1 MTKKYLLHLVL
12 IIVSI
17 TTITGHAQSNIITLN
32 ALPGGTE
39 GTTVFTDSSILSI
52 SAAGVVTYSNSNTT
66 DDWGVTAS
74 TVTQSGALSKTFS
87 VLMGGMASVDVTE
100 GNNYGKKILDGG
112 IDRASDGALGIRGG
126 AGGGIDVNEGFNFG
140 LNLTNISATAGIQI
154 TKIYV
159 TLAGSANESGVI
171 VSRLNPSKRI
181 IFGNSASPGVNFAVT
196 NGPVAIDISSFNV
209 YLQGGESN
217 SEMIAVFNNSP
228 ATNNIRITSIEL
240 KVLTNNLSTA
250 NITNTAHPR
259 LLLKAGEEAL
269 IQSLINTSPE
279 HKKSHDY
286 IIKTADEF
294 LTAPAI
300 VKPANATRVLAE
312 ARKAVEEIFYL
323 SYAFRMTGQ
332 TKYLT
337 QGEKVIN
344 DVCNWDNWIT
354 YSLDTSEMT
363 FAVALGYDW
372 LFNNLS
378 AATKQKAREKI
389 LNYGFLTQKTKPFW
403 DYTSN
408 WNQVCIGAL
417 SCSAIAIYGD
427 GTTQMDSEAS
437 YIMNRI
443 LVKNPNSMNTYNDG
457 NYPEGPMYWSYG
469 TTYEV
474 VMLSALEGIY
484 GQNHEGINRLIAS
497 PGFLE
502 SAEFMQYVTGPTSY
516 YYNYSDSTA
525 ERIPLPA
532 TLWMAKKAN
541 KPEWLTEEKKL
552 MENGTYASNIGS
564 RGFLPLALIYGKDI
578 SLDNLTNPQKK
589 LWTGN
594 GVNPVALVR
603 TEWQGSLGKYMG
615 VKGGTPTYSHGQM
628 DGGFFVYDSQ
638 GIRWGMDFGKYDYD
652 AQGTVNDNDFSQ
664 ASQRWDIF
672 RVSNLSQNTISIKKA
687 SETSW
692 QHHKVDGNATIDEL
706 YDTNAKRGAKVNM
719 KSLLGLNNEL
729 LAATR
734 SAYIV
739 DESYFEVKDFISNG
753 SSDINLYWNM
763 VTRSTIE
770 LISPSKLRLT
780 QGGKR
785 VILEVVSSSPAVTF
799 TMATNRSTDPVDYN
813 PAATADS
820 KNPGTVMIG
829 FEATIPANNDVTF
842 TVTIIDDLPLP
853 PSTVEPI
860 NNIVLDI
867 PNPTTGREGSSLFF
881 DASELHIDANG
892 AASIGGNYEEYAW
905 VVNGSTDISA
915 ADNTKFFFGWGGM
928 GTTDTTPGTNFGAMI
943 TQAGIDRASDG
954 KIGVRGGAGG
964 GIDANEGF
972 SLGFDASFLPPTL
985 QLQIVKI
992 RVDAVSGARMGE
1004 IVNRKDTT
1012 KKISFG
1018 GSSSTATIK
1027 LPSGAADLNV
1037 ESLGL
1042 VVNGGTTDYD
1052 IASLFN
1058 TGTVASGGFRMIK
1071 FVFKIIDI
1079 TPPSCTWNGASWSNI
1094 TGPNSTIE
1102 AVIEGNYSITTNGT
1116 FNARKLTVNQTN
1128 PLVPVALTIEANK
1141 NIIIQNEIINN
1152 AGVKGIVVENN
1163 GSITQVNPLAVN
1175 LGSITV
1181 TKNSNSLKRLDY
1193 TLWSSPVTG
1202 GQTMANFSP
1211 LTTQSPSRFYIYD
1224 NTQGTTGLFAAI
1236 APTTIFSKGIGYLI
1250 RMPNEDP
1257 AILGTSSNYYI
1268 ETEAISYK
1276 GVFEGVPNNGTI
1288 PLNNLSPDK
1297 FYAVGNPYPS
1307 TISADA
1313 FINGNSTAGTLY
1325 FWRKTNG
1332 AAGTAYATYTLLGGV
1347 GTNAGNGGLGNPNG
1361 TIAIGQGFLVQTGLA
1376 STTLNF
1382 TNTMRTA
1389 GTGSTQFFK
1398 TKQLTS
1404 IDRIWLNLSDLS
1416 GVFSQTLIGYMDGA
1430 TIGVDSGIDGKYI
1443 NDSPIALTS
1452 NIDDQEFIIQGRP
1465 AFDASD
1471 VVALNFKTDK
1481 AGEYTI
1487 ALDHFDGVFASGQAV
1502 YLVDSKTGAE
1512 TDLKIQAYQFTT
1524 AAGTDN
1530 GRFSLKYQKTLN
1542 VSDTDFND
1550 NSITVYDTS
1559 GVLSVKSAVST
1570 IDNIKVFD
1578 IQGRLIAEQKNV
1590 KSNTGFI
1597 SNLKTKQ
1604 TLIVQVRTD
1613 DNKIVTKKVLN

>member
-1 MTKKYLLHLVL
+1 MKKIKLFYLLICSLFL
-12 IIVSI
+12 
-17 TTITGHAQSNIITLN
+17 TTISGYAQNNIITLT
-32 ALPGGTE
+32 ALPGGSE
-39 GTTVFTDSSILSI
+39 GSGLFSDTSTLSV
-52 SAAGVVTYSNSNTT
+52 SAAGVVSYSNSTAA
-66 DDWGVTAS
+66 DDWSVTAS
-74 TVTQSGALSKTFS
+74 TITQSGALSKTFG
-87 VLMGGMASVDVTE
+87 VTIGGMATVNTTT
-100 GNNYGKKILDGG
+100 GGTYGQKLTNGG
-112 IDRASDGALGIRGG
+112 IDRASGGELGVVGG
-126 AGGGIDVNEGFNFG
+126 AGGGIEINEGLNFG
-140 LNLTNISATAGIQI
+140 LDLSTLGTSAGIQI

-159 TLAGSANESGVI
+159 KFAGATNERGVI
-171 VSRLNPSKRI
+171 VNRMATSKQI
-181 IFGNSASPGVNFAVT
+181 VFGKTGTPGVTLPIADT
-196 NGPVAIDISSFNV
+196 EVAIDVTELNLFLTGGKLNTDMVAIFNT
-209 YLQGGESN
+209 ST
-217 SEMIAVFNNSP
+217 
-228 ATNNIRITSIEL
+228 ATNNFRVSKIEL
-240 KVLTNNLSTA
+240 KVLTNNLNMA
-250 NITNTAHPR
+250 NISNVSHPR
-259 LLLKAGEEAL
+259 LFLKAGEEAQ
-269 IQSLINTSPE
+269 IQSLINSSTE

-294 LTAPAI
+294 LTAPTI

-323 SYAFRMTGQ
+323 SYAYRMTGQ

-372 LFNNLS
+372 LYNDLS

-427 GTTQMDSEAS
+427 GTTQMDTEAA

-516 YYNYSDSTA
+516 YFNYSDSTA

-541 KPEWLTEEKKL
+541 RPEWLTEEKKL
-552 MENGTYASNIGS
+552 MENGVYASNIGS
-564 RGFLPLALIYGKDI
+564 RGFLPMALIFGKDI

-589 LWTGN
+589 IWTGN

-603 TEWQGSLGKYMG
+603 TEWQGSQGKYMG

-652 AQGTVNDNDFSQ
+652 AQGTLDDSDNSQ
-664 ASQRWDIF
+664 FGDRWKIF
-672 RVSNLSQNTISIKKA
+672 RVAGTSQNTISIKKA

-692 QHHKVDGNATIDEL
+692 QNHKVDGNATIDEL
-706 YDTNAKRGAKVNM
+706 YDTTAKRGAKVNM

-739 DESYFEVKDFISNG
+739 DESYFEVKDYINNG
-753 SSDINLYWNM
+753 ASDINLYWNM

-770 LISPSKLRLT
+770 SISPSKLRLS

-785 VILEVVSSSPAVTF
+785 VILEVVSSNPAVTF
-799 TMATNRSTDPVDYN
+799 TMATNRSTDPVFYN
-813 PAATADS
+813 PAATADT

-829 FEATIPANNDVTF
+829 FEANIPANNEVTF
-842 TVTIIDDLPLP
+842 TITIKDDTPLP

-867 PNPTTGREGSSLFF
+867 PNPNTGREGSTLFF

-905 VVNGSTDISA
+905 VVNGSTDINT

-928 GTTDTTPGTNFGAMI
+928 GTTDTTPGANYGAML

-954 KIGVRGGAGG
+954 KIGVRGGGGG

-972 SLGFDASFLPPTL
+972 SLGFDASFLPSTV
-985 QLQIVKI
+985 QVQIVKI

-1004 IVNRKDTT
+1004 IVNRKDTS

-1018 GSSSTATIK
+1018 GSTSTATIK
-1027 LPSGAADLNV
+1027 LPSGAADLDV

-1042 VVNGGTTDYD
+1042 VVKGGTTDYD

-1071 FVFKIIDI
+1071 FVLKLVDI
-1079 TPPSCTWNGASWSNI
+1079 STTVWNGSSWSYG
-1094 TGPNSTIE
+1094 TPGPAIN
-1102 AVIEGNYSITTNGT
+1102 AVIEGNYSAVAKGG
-1116 FNARKLTVNQTN
+1116 FSAKSLTVNSGS
-1128 PLVPVALTIEANK
+1128 LVIGATKNLKIE
-1141 NIIIQNEIINN
+1141 EGIINN
-1152 AGVKGIVVENN
+1152 AGPNGIIVED
-1163 GSITQVNPLAVN
+1163 GGTLQQVQSSGINSGA
-1175 LGSITV
+1175 ITV
-1181 TKNSNSLKRLDY
+1181 KKNSNLLKRLDY
-1193 TLWSSPVTG
+1193 TMWSSPVSGT
-1202 GQTMANFSP
+1202 QTLQDFSP
-1211 LTTQSPSRFYIYD
+1211 LTSQSPSRFYIY
-1224 NTQGTTGLFAAI
+1224 NSSTNLYASVLPTTQFTTGR
-1236 APTTIFSKGIGYLI
+1236 GYLI

-1257 AILGTSSNYYI
+1257 DNLGTTSPYYLGTASI
-1268 ETEAISYK
+1268 QFK
-1276 GVFEGVPNNGTI
+1276 GTFVGVPNNGTLTTSGLI
-1288 PLNNLSPDK
+1288 GNTMYDI
-1297 FYAVGNPYPS
+1297 GNPYPS
-1307 TISADA
+1307 NIDADLFLA
-1313 FINGNSTAGTLY
+1313 NNATDGTLY

-1332 AAGTAYATYTLLGGV
+1332 ASGTAYATYTLAGGV
-1347 GTNAGNGGLGNPNG
+1347 ANGGFPAPNGIIAPAQGFIVKTGAAATSLTFTNAMRVNNA
-1361 TIAIGQGFLVQTGLA
+1361 TYGQFL
-1376 STTLNF
+1376 
-1382 TNTMRTA
+1382 
-1389 GTGSTQFFK
+1389 K
-1398 TKQLTS
+1398 TKQPAS
-1404 IDRIWLNLSDLS
+1404 KDRVWLNLSNAS
-1416 GVFSQTLIGYMDGA
+1416 GSFNQVLIAYMDNA
-1430 TIGVDSGIDGKYI
+1430 TIGVDQGIDGAYI
-1443 NDSPIALTS
+1443 NDSKVALTS
-1452 NIDDQEFIIQGRP
+1452 NINNQDYVIQGRP
-1465 AFDASD
+1465 AFNATD
-1471 VVALNFKTDK
+1471 VVALNFKTDV
-1481 AGEYTI
+1481 AGDFTI
-1487 ALDHFDGVFASGQAV
+1487 KLDQFEGVFATGQAI
-1502 YLVDSKTGAE
+1502 YLVDSKTGSE
-1512 TDLKIQAYQFTT
+1512 TNLQSSNYTFTAT
-1524 AAGTDN
+1524 AGIDN
-1530 GRFSLKYQKTLN
+1530 TRFSLKYQKSLK
-1542 VSDTDFND
+1542 VVDSEFND
-1550 NSITVYDTS
+1550 STVLVFENSGT
-1559 GVLSVKSAVST
+1559 LFVKSAVSA
-1570 IDNIKVFD
+1570 IKNIKVFD
-1578 IQGRLIAEQKNV
+1578 IQGRLVAELKNV
-1590 KSNTGFI
+1590 KSNTASI
-1597 SNLKTKQ
+1597 VNLKTQQ
-1604 TLIVQVRTD
+1604 TFIVQIQSE
-1613 DNKIVTKKVLN
+1613 DNQLVNKKVLIGKP

>member
-1 MTKKYLLHLVL
+1 MKKKYLVICLLSL
-12 IIVSI
+12 IAISSY
-17 TTITGHAQSNIITLN
+17 AQNNIITLS
-32 ALPGGTE
+32 ALPGGSE
-39 GTTVFTDSSILSI
+39 GDALFSDSSTLSVN
-52 SAAGVVTYSNSNTT
+52 AAGVVSYNSSSAT

-74 TVTQSGALSKTFS
+74 TITQSGALSKTFN
-87 VLMGGMASVDVTE
+87 VTIGGMATVNTTVGAS
-100 GNNYGKKILDGG
+100 YGQKLTDGG
-112 IDRASDGALGIRGG
+112 IDRASGGELGVRGG
-126 AGGGIDVNEGFNFG
+126 AGGGIEVNEGLNFG
-140 LNLTNISATAGIQI
+140 LDLSTLGASAGVQI

-159 TLAGSANESGVI
+159 KFAGAVNERGVI
-171 VSRLNPSKRI
+171 VNRMATSKQI
-181 IFGNSASPGVNFAVT
+181 VFGKSGTPGVTLPIADT
-196 NGPVAIDISSFNV
+196 EVAIDVSALNLFLTGGKLNNEMVAIFND
-209 YLQGGESN
+209 
-217 SEMIAVFNNSP
+217 SP
-228 ATNNIRITSIEL
+228 ATNNFRVSKIEL
-240 KVLTNNLSTA
+240 KVLTNNLNMA
-250 NITNTAHPR
+250 NISNVSHPR
-259 LLLKAGEEAL
+259 LFLKAGEEAQ
-269 IQSLINTSPE
+269 IQTLINSSPE

-294 LTAPAI
+294 LLAPAI

-372 LFNNLS
+372 LYNDLS

-516 YYNYSDSTA
+516 YFNYSDSTA

-552 MENGTYASNIGS
+552 MENGVYASNIGS
-564 RGFLPLALIYGKDI
+564 RGFLPLALIFGKDI
-578 SLDNLTNPQKK
+578 SLDNLANPQKK
-589 LWTGN
+589 IWTGN

-652 AQGTVNDNDFSQ
+652 AQGTLDDGDNSQ
-664 ASQRWDIF
+664 FGDRWKIF
-672 RVSNLSQNTISIKKA
+672 RVACTSQNTISIKKA
-687 SETSW
+687 TETVW
-692 QHHKVDGNATIDEL
+692 QNHKVDGNATIDEL

-734 SAYIV
+734 SAYLV
-739 DESYFEVKDFISNG
+739 DESYFEVKDYINNG
-753 SSDINLYWNM
+753 ASDINLYWNM

-770 LISPSKLRLT
+770 SISPSKLRLT

-785 VILEVVSSSPAVTF
+785 VILEVVSSNPAVTF
-799 TMATNRSTDPVDYN
+799 TMATNRSTDPVFYN
-813 PAATADS
+813 PAATADT

-829 FEATIPANNDVTF
+829 FEANIPANNEVTF
-842 TVTIIDDLPLP
+842 TVTIKDDTPLP

-867 PNPTTGREGSSLFF
+867 PNPNTGREGSTLFF

-905 VVNGSTDISA
+905 VVNGSTDINT

-928 GTTDTTPGTNFGAMI
+928 GTTDTTAGANYGALL

-964 GIDANEGF
+964 GIDSNEGF
-972 SLGFDASFLPPTL
+972 SLGFDASYLPPTL

-1004 IVNRKDTT
+1004 IVNRKDTS

-1027 LPSGAADLNV
+1027 LPSGAADLDV

-1042 VVNGGTTDYD
+1042 VVKGGTTDYD

-1058 TGTVASGGFRMIK
+1058 TGTVASGGFRMVK
-1071 FVFKIIDI
+1071 FVLKIVDI
-1079 TPPSCTWNGASWSNI
+1079 STTVWNGTSWSYG
-1094 TGPNSTIE
+1094 TPGPSIN
-1102 AVIEGNYSITTNGT
+1102 AVIEGNYSAVAKGG
-1116 FNARKLTVNQTN
+1116 FSAKSLTVNSGS
-1128 PLVPVALTIEANK
+1128 LVIGATKNLKIEDG
-1141 NIIIQNEIINN
+1141 IVNN
-1152 AGVKGIVVENN
+1152 AGPNGIIVED
-1163 GSITQVNPLAVN
+1163 GATLQQVQSGGVN
-1175 LGSITV
+1175 SGAITV
-1181 TKNSNSLKRLDY
+1181 QKNSNLLKRLDY
-1193 TLWSSPVTG
+1193 TLWSSPVSGT
-1202 GQTMANFSP
+1202 QKLQDFSP
-1211 LTTQSPSRFYIYD
+1211 LTSQSPSRFYTY
-1224 NTQGTTGLFAAI
+1224 NPSTNLYASVSPTLPFAI
-1236 APTTIFSKGIGYLI
+1236 STGYLI

-1257 AILGTSSNYYI
+1257 DNLGITSPYYLGNSTI
-1268 ETEAISYK
+1268 QFK
-1276 GVFEGVPNNGTI
+1276 GTFLGVPNNGTLTTTGLTANTMYGI
-1288 PLNNLSPDK
+1288 
-1297 FYAVGNPYPS
+1297 GNPYPS
-1307 TISADA
+1307 NIDADLFLDA
-1313 FINGNSTAGTLY
+1313 NATDGTLY

-1332 AAGTAYATYTLLGGV
+1332 ASGTAYATYTTAGGV
-1347 GTNAGNGGLGNPNG
+1347 ANDGFPAPNGIIAPCQGFIVKTGAAATSLTFTNAMRVNNA
-1361 TIAIGQGFLVQTGLA
+1361 TYGQFL
-1376 STTLNF
+1376 
-1382 TNTMRTA
+1382 
-1389 GTGSTQFFK
+1389 K
-1398 TKQLTS
+1398 TKQTATK
-1404 IDRIWLNLSDLS
+1404 DRVWLNLSNAVGS
-1416 GVFSQTLIGYMDGA
+1416 FNQTLIAYMDGA
-1430 TIGVDSGIDGKYI
+1430 TLGVDNGIDGQDI
-1443 NDSPIALTS
+1443 NDSTVALTS
-1452 NIDDQEFIIQGRP
+1452 SINNKEFVIQGRP
-1465 AFDASD
+1465 AFDVTD
-1471 VVALNFKTDK
+1471 VVALNFKTDV
-1481 AGEYTI
+1481 AGDYTI
-1487 ALDHFDGVFASGQAV
+1487 ALDHFEGVFANGQAI
-1502 YLVDSKTGAE
+1502 YLGDSKTGIE
-1512 TDLKIQAYQFTT
+1512 TDLKTGSYNFT
-1524 AAGTDN
+1524 ADSGVDN
-1530 GRFSLKYQKTLN
+1530 ARFSLKYQKTLK
-1542 VSDTDFND
+1542 VIDAEQND
-1550 NSITVYDTS
+1550 NSITVYANKGS
-1559 GVLSVKSAVST
+1559 LFVIST
-1570 IDNIKVFD
+1570 ATAIQNIKVFD
-1578 IQGRLIAEQKNV
+1578 IQGRLVHEQKNV
-1590 KSNTGFI
+1590 KSKSVTI
-1597 SNLKTKQ
+1597 TDLKMHQ
-1604 TLIVQVRTD
+1604 ALIVQVSSED
-1613 DNKIVTKKVLN
+1613 HKVVTKKVLNVDHN

>member
-1 MTKKYLLHLVL
+1 MKKIYLRNALTFLVFL
-12 IIVSI
+12 TLSSVY
-17 TTITGHAQSNIITLN
+17 AQSNVITLK
-32 ALPGGTE
+32 ALPGGSE
-39 GTTVFTDSSILSI
+39 GTTVFSDSSVLNV
-52 SAAGVVTYSNSNTT
+52 SAAGVVTYSNSTTT

-74 TVTQSGALSKTFS
+74 TVTQSGALNKTFS
-87 VLMGGMASVDVTE
+87 VLMGGISSVNTTA
-100 GNNYGKKILDGG
+100 GGSFGQKLTDGG
-112 IDRASDGALGIRGG
+112 VDRASDGLLGIRGST
-126 AGGGIDVNEGFNFG
+126 GGGIDLNEGFNFG
-140 LNLTNISATAGIQI
+140 LDLLTLGSTAGIQI
-154 TKIYV
+154 TKIGV
-159 TLAGSANESGVI
+159 KFAGAVNERGVI
-171 VSRLNPSKRI
+171 VNRGATSKQI
-181 IFGNSASPGVNFAVT
+181 VFGKSGTPGVTHPVT
-196 NGPVAIDISSFNV
+196 DADTDIDVTSLNLFVTGGKSVADLVAI
-209 YLQGGESN
+209 
-217 SEMIAVFNNSP
+217 FNNSLVDNSFRV
-228 ATNNIRITSIEL
+228 TKIEM
-240 KVLTNNLSTA
+240 KVLTNNL
-250 NITNTAHPR
+250 NMEEITNVSHPR
-259 LLLKAGEEAL
+259 LFLKAGEEAQIL
-269 IQSLINTSPE
+269 SLINSSPE

-294 LTAPAI
+294 LTAPTI
-300 VKPANATRVLAE
+300 VKPANAIRVLAE

-378 AATKQKAREKI
+378 ATTKQKAREKI

-427 GTTQMDSEAS
+427 GTTQMDTEAS

-516 YYNYSDSTA
+516 YFNYSDSTA

-552 MENGTYASNIGS
+552 MQNGTYASNIGS
-564 RGFLPLALIYGKDI
+564 RGFLPMALIFGKDI

-638 GIRWGMDFGKYDYD
+638 GVRWGMDFGKYDYD
-652 AQGTVNDNDFSQ
+652 AQGTLDDGDNSQ
-664 ASQRWDIF
+664 FGDRWKIF
-672 RVSNLSQNTISIKKA
+672 RVACTSQNTISIKK
-687 SETSW
+687 STETTW
-692 QHHKVDGNATIDEL
+692 QNHKVDGNATIDEL

-729 LAATR
+729 LAANR
-734 SAYIV
+734 SAYLV

-753 SSDINLYWNM
+753 ASDINLYWNM
-763 VTRSTIE
+763 VTRSTVE

-780 QGGKR
+780 YGGKR
-785 VILEVVSSSPAVTF
+785 VILEVVSSNPAATF

-829 FEATIPANNDVTF
+829 FEATIPANNEVTF
-842 TVTIIDDLPLP
+842 TVTIKDDTSLA
-853 PSTVEPI
+853 PSTVELI

-867 PNPTTGREGSSLFF
+867 PNPNTGREGSTLFF
-881 DASELHIDANG
+881 DASELHVDANG

-928 GTTDTTPGTNFGAMI
+928 GTTDTTPGANYGAKL
-943 TQAGIDRASDG
+943 TQAGIDRANDG

-972 SLGFDASFLPPTL
+972 SLGFDASYLPPTL

-992 RVDAVSGARMGE
+992 RVDAVLGARMGE

-1042 VVNGGTTDYD
+1042 VVKGGTTDYD

-1071 FVFKIIDI
+1071 FVLKIVDI
-1079 TPPSCTWNGASWSNI
+1079 STTVWNGANWSYGSP
-1094 TGPNSTIE
+1094 GPSIN
-1102 AVIEGNYSITTNGT
+1102 AVIEGNYSTATNGSFNAKKLTINSGSLTTN
-1116 FNARKLTVNQTN
+1116 TN
-1128 PLVPVALTIEANK
+1128 IE
-1141 NIIIQNEIINN
+1141 IQNEIINN
-1152 AGVKGIVVENN
+1152 AGVTGIVIQNN

-1175 LGSITV
+1175 TGNITV
-1181 TKNSNSLKRLDY
+1181 HKDSNLLKRLDY
-1193 TLWSSPVTG
+1193 TLWSSPVVG
-1202 GQTMANFSP
+1202 SQTLANFSP
-1211 LTTQSPSRFYIYD
+1211 LTSQSPNRFYIYD
-1224 NTQGTTGLFAAI
+1224 KTLGTEGLFAPI
-1236 APTTIFSKGIGYLI
+1236 APTTSFSKGIGYLI
-1250 RMPNEDP
+1250 RMPNENP
-1257 AILGTSSNYYI
+1257 AILGTSSAYYLGTASI
-1268 ETEAISYK
+1268 IYTGI
-1276 GVFEGVPNNGTI
+1276 FTGVPNNGTI
-1288 PLNNLSPDK
+1288 SLNSLTPNT
-1297 FYAVGNPYPS
+1297 FYAIGNPYPS

-1313 FINGNSTAGTLY
+1313 FINGNATAGTLY
-1325 FWRKTNG
+1325 FWRKTNA
-1332 AAGTAYATYTLLGGV
+1332 AAGTAYATYTLLGGA
-1347 GTNAGNGGLGNPNG
+1347 GTNTGNSGLGNPNG
-1361 TIAIGQGFLVQTGLA
+1361 TIAIGQGFIVKTGLA
-1376 STTLNF
+1376 TTTLNF
-1382 TNTMRTA
+1382 TNTMRTS

-1398 TKQLTS
+1398 TKKLAVK
-1404 IDRIWLNLSDLS
+1404 DRVWLNLSNA
-1416 GVFSQTLIGYMDGA
+1416 GGIINQTLIGYMDGA
-1430 TIGVDSGIDGKYI
+1430 TQGVDAGIDGKYI
-1443 NDSPIALTS
+1443 NDSAIALTS
-1452 NIDDQEFIIQGRP
+1452 TINNEEYTIQGRP
-1465 AFDASD
+1465 AFEATD
-1471 VVALNFKTDK
+1471 VVALNFKTDV
-1481 AGEYTI
+1481 AGDYSI
-1487 ALDHFDGVFASGQAV
+1487 ALDYFDGVFTSEQAV
-1502 YLVDSKTGAE
+1502 YLIDSKTGAE
-1512 TDLKIQAYQFTT
+1512 TNLKASAYNFK
-1524 AAGTDN
+1524 AEAGADN
-1530 GRFSLKYQKTLN
+1530 ARFSLKYQKTLKIIDSELN
-1542 VSDTDFND
+1542 E
-1550 NSITVYDTS
+1550 NSVTVYRNNGS
-1559 GVLSVKSAVST
+1559 LFVKSEAST
-1570 IDNIKVFD
+1570 ISNIKVFD
-1578 IQGRLIAEQKNV
+1578 IQGRLIAEQKRVN
-1590 KSNTGFI
+1590 SNTASI
-1597 SNLKTKQ
+1597 DNLKTNQ
-1604 TLIVQVRTD
+1604 ALIVQVSTD
-1613 DNKIVTKKVLN
+1613 DKKIVNKKVLN

>member
-1 MTKKYLLHLVL
+1 MKKIYYIFQLTIVFTLMT
-12 IIVSI
+12 IAVS
-17 TTITGHAQSNIITLN
+17 AQNNIITLN
-32 ALPGGTE
+32 ALPGGSE
-39 GTTVFTDSSILSI
+39 GDALFSDSSTLSV
-52 SAAGVVTYSNSNTT
+52 SAAGVVSYNNSSAT

-74 TVTQSGALSKTFS
+74 TITQSGALSKTFN
-87 VLMGGMASVDVTE
+87 VTIGGMATVNTTVGGS
-100 GNNYGKKILDGG
+100 YGQKLTDGG
-112 IDRASDGALGIRGG
+112 IDRASGGELGVRGG
-126 AGGGIDVNEGFNFG
+126 AGGGIEVNEGLNFG
-140 LNLTNISATAGIQI
+140 LDLSTLGASAGVQI

-159 TLAGSANESGVI
+159 KFAGAVNERGVI
-171 VSRLNPSKRI
+171 VNRMATSKQI
-181 IFGNSASPGVNFAVT
+181 VFGRSGTPGVTLPIADT
-196 NGPVAIDISSFNV
+196 EVAIDVTALNLF
-209 YLQGGESN
+209 LTGGKLN
-217 SEMIAVFNNSP
+217 NEMVAIFNNSP
-228 ATNNIRITSIEL
+228 ATNNFRVLKIEL
-240 KVLTNNLSTA
+240 KVLTNNLNMA
-250 NITNTAHPR
+250 NITNVSHPR
-259 LLLKAGEEAL
+259 LFLKAGEEAQ
-269 IQSLINTSPE
+269 IQSLINSSPE

-294 LTAPAI
+294 LLAPAI
-300 VKPANATRVLAE
+300 VKPTNATRVLAE

-578 SLDNLTNPQKK
+578 SLVNLTNPQKK

-594 GVNPVALVR
+594 GVNPVVLVR

-652 AQGTVNDNDFSQ
+652 AQGTLDDGDNSQ
-664 ASQRWDIF
+664 FGDRWKIF
-672 RVSNLSQNTISIKKA
+672 RAACTSQNTISIKKA

-692 QHHKVDGNATIDEL
+692 QNHKVDGNATIDEL

-842 TVTIIDDLPLP
+842 TVTIKDDSPLP

-867 PNPTTGREGSSLFF
+867 PNPNTGREGNSLFF

-928 GTTDTTPGTNFGAMI
+928 GTTDTTPGANYGAML

-1042 VVNGGTTDYD
+1042 VVKGGTTDYD
-1052 IASLFN
+1052 LASLFN
-1058 TGTVASGGFRMIK
+1058 TGTVSSGGFRLIK

-1079 TPPSCTWNGASWSNI
+1079 TPPSCTWNGTTWSNT
-1094 TGPNSTIE
+1094 TGPNSTTE

-1141 NIIIQNEIINN
+1141 NIIVQNEIINN
-1152 AGVKGIVVENN
+1152 AGITGIVVENN
-1163 GSITQVNPLAVN
+1163 GSITQVNPLAIN
-1175 LGSITV
+1175 TGGITV

-1202 GQTMANFSP
+1202 AQTMANFSP
-1211 LTTQSPSRFYIYD
+1211 LTSQSPSRFYRYD

-1257 AILGTSSNYYI
+1257 SILGTTSAYYVG
-1268 ETEAISYK
+1268 TAAISYK

-1297 FYAVGNPYPS
+1297 FYAIGNPYPS

-1325 FWRKTNG
+1325 FWRKTNE

-1376 STTLNF
+1376 STVLNF

-1389 GTGSTQFFK
+1389 ETGSTQFFK
-1398 TKQLTS
+1398 TKQQAS
-1404 IDRIWLNLSDLS
+1404 KDRIWLNLSDLS

-1430 TIGVDSGIDGKYI
+1430 TTGVDSGIDGKYI
-1443 NDSPIALTS
+1443 NDSPIAFTS
-1452 NIDDQEFIIQGRP
+1452 NIDNQEYTIQGRP
-1465 AFDASD
+1465 TFDDSD

-1559 GVLSVKSAVST
+1559 GVLFVKSAVST

>member
-1 MTKKYLLHLVL
+1 MKKKYVLKALTFLVFL
-12 IIVSI
+12 TLSGVY
-17 TTITGHAQSNIITLN
+17 AQSNVITLK

-39 GTTVFTDSSILSI
+39 GNSFYSDSSVLSV
-52 SAAGVVTYSNSNTT
+52 SAAGVVTYSNSTTT

-74 TVTQSGALSKTFS
+74 TVTPSGALSKTFS
-87 VLMGGMASVDVTE
+87 VTLGGMATVNTTAGGSFGQKLT
-100 GNNYGKKILDGG
+100 DGG
-112 IDRASDGALGIRGG
+112 VDRASDGLLGIRGG
-126 AGGGIDVNEGFNFG
+126 IGGGIDLNEGFNFG
-140 LNLTNISATAGIQI
+140 LDLLTLGSTAGIQI
-154 TKIYV
+154 TKIGV
-159 TLAGSANESGVI
+159 KFAGAVNERGVI
-171 VSRLNPSKRI
+171 VNRGATSKQI
-181 IFGNSASPGVNFAVT
+181 VFGKSGTPGVTHPVT
-196 NGPVAIDISSFNV
+196 DADTDIDVTSLNLFVTGGKSVADLVAI
-209 YLQGGESN
+209 
-217 SEMIAVFNNSP
+217 FNNSLVDNSFRV
-228 ATNNIRITSIEL
+228 TKIEL
-240 KVLTNNLSTA
+240 KVLTNNLNMA
-250 NITNTAHPR
+250 EITNISHPR
-259 LLLKAGEEAL
+259 LFLKAGEEAQIL
-269 IQSLINTSPE
+269 SLINSSPE
-279 HKKSHDY
+279 NKKSHDY

-294 LTAPAI
+294 LTAPTI

-427 GTTQMDSEAS
+427 GTTQMDTEAT

-516 YYNYSDSTA
+516 YFNYSDSTA

-552 MENGTYASNIGS
+552 MQNGTYASNIGS

-638 GIRWGMDFGKYDYD
+638 GVRWGMDFGKYDYD
-652 AQGTVNDNDFSQ
+652 AQGTLDDGDNSQ
-664 ASQRWDIF
+664 FGDRWKIF
-672 RVSNLSQNTISIKKA
+672 RVACTSQNTISIKKA

-692 QHHKVDGNATIDEL
+692 QNHKVDGNATIDEL

-753 SSDINLYWNM
+753 ASDINLYWNM

-780 QGGKR
+780 CGGKR
-785 VILEVVSSSPAVTF
+785 VILEVVSSNPAVTF
-799 TMATNRSTDPVDYN
+799 TMAFNRSTDPVFYN
-813 PAATADS
+813 PAATADT

-829 FEATIPANNDVTF
+829 FEANIPANNEVTF
-842 TVTIIDDLPLP
+842 TVTIKDDTPLP

-867 PNPTTGREGSSLFF
+867 PNPNTGREGSSLFF
-881 DASELHIDANG
+881 DTSELHIDVNG
-892 AASIGGNYEEYAW
+892 SASIGGNYEEYAW
-905 VVNGSTDISA
+905 VVNGSTDIA
-915 ADNTKFFFGWGGM
+915 IADNTKFFFRWKGM
-928 GTTDTTPGTNFGAMI
+928 ATTNTTTGVNYGSLL
-943 TQAGIDRASDG
+943 TQAGIDRSSDG
-954 KIGVRGGAGG
+954 KIGIRGGVGT
-964 GIDANEGF
+964 GIDPNEGF
-972 SLGFDASFLPPTL
+972 NLGFDLSFLPANL

-992 RVDAVSGARMGE
+992 GVSEVSGARMGE
-1004 IVNRKDTT
+1004 IINRKDTT
-1012 KKISFG
+1012 KKITFG
-1018 GSSSTATIK
+1018 GSSSTATVK
-1027 LPSGAADLNV
+1027 FSSGAGDVNV
-1037 ESLGL
+1037 ESL
-1042 VVNGGTTDYD
+1042 NIKITGGTIDYD
-1052 IASLFN
+1052 LASLFS
-1058 TGTVASGGFRMIK
+1058 TGGTGGFRMTK

-1079 TPPSCTWNGASWSNI
+1079 TPTSSTWNGTIWSNT

-1102 AVIEGNYSITTNGT
+1102 AIIEGNYSTATNGS
-1116 FNARKLTVNQTN
+1116 FNAKKLTVNSGSLTTN
-1128 PLVPVALTIEANK
+1128 TNIEV
-1141 NIIIQNEIINN
+1141 QNEIINN
-1152 AGVKGIVVENN
+1152 AGVAGIVVQNN

-1175 LGSITV
+1175 TGNITV
-1181 TKNSNSLKRLDY
+1181 NKNSNLLKRLDY
-1193 TLWSSPVTG
+1193 TLWSSPVFG
-1202 GQTMANFSP
+1202 SQTLANFSP
-1211 LTTQSPSRFYIYD
+1211 LTSQSPNRFYIYD
-1224 NTQGTTGLFAAI
+1224 KTLGTAGLFASI
-1236 APTTIFSKGIGYLI
+1236 APTTTFSKGTGYLI
-1250 RMPNEDP
+1250 RMPNENP
-1257 AILGTSSNYYI
+1257 AIPGTSSAYYLGTSSIIYTGI
-1268 ETEAISYK
+1268 FT
-1276 GVFEGVPNNGTI
+1276 GVPNNGTI
-1288 PLNNLSPDK
+1288 TLNSLTPDT
-1297 FYAVGNPYPS
+1297 FYAIGNPYPS

-1313 FINGNSTAGTLY
+1313 FINGNATAGTLY
-1325 FWRKTNG
+1325 FWRKTNA
-1332 AAGTAYATYTLLGGV
+1332 AAGTAYATYTLLGGA
-1347 GTNAGNGGLGNPNG
+1347 GTNTGNSGLGNPNG
-1361 TIAIGQGFLVQTGLA
+1361 TIAIGQGFIVKTGLSA
-1376 STTLNF
+1376 TTLNF
-1382 TNTMRTA
+1382 TNTMRTS

-1398 TKQLTS
+1398 TKKLAVK
-1404 IDRIWLNLSDLS
+1404 DRVWLNLSNTG
-1416 GVFSQTLIGYMDGA
+1416 GVINQTLIGYMDGA
-1430 TIGVDSGIDGKYI
+1430 TQGVDDGIDGKYI
-1443 NDSPIALTS
+1443 NDSAVALTS
-1452 NIDDQEFIIQGRP
+1452 IINNEEYTIQGRP
-1465 AFDASD
+1465 TFEATD
-1471 VVALNFKTDK
+1471 VVALNFKTDV
-1481 AGEYTI
+1481 AGDYSI
-1487 ALDHFDGVFASGQAV
+1487 ALDYFDGVFTSEQAV
-1502 YLVDSKTGAE
+1502 YLIDSKTGAE
-1512 TDLKIQAYQFTT
+1512 TDLKAGAYNFKTE
-1524 AAGTDN
+1524 AGVDN
-1530 GRFSLKYQKTLN
+1530 ARFSLKYQKTLK
-1542 VSDTDFND
+1542 VIDSEFNE
-1550 NSITVYDTS
+1550 NSVTVYCNNGS
-1559 GVLSVKSAVST
+1559 LFVKSEAST
-1570 IDNIKVFD
+1570 ISNIKVFD
-1578 IQGRLIAEQKNV
+1578 IQGRLIAEQKKVN
-1590 KSNTGFI
+1590 SNTA
-1597 SNLKTKQ
+1597 SVYNLKTNQ
-1604 TLIVQVRTD
+1604 ALIVQVSTED
-1613 DNKIVTKKVLN
+1613 KKIVNKKILN